1 MLHLSFSLF
10 FIYFYN
16 TFLLLQ
22 ECLIRHRFLRSN
34 SINHPQHQHRKI
46 MAISSL
52 MEVNNL
58 MVGNPSKAAIILRN
72 NLMATHTNL
81 SK

>member
-1 MLHLSFSLF
+1 
-10 FIYFYN
+10 
-16 TFLLLQ
+16 
-22 ECLIRHRFLRSN
+22 
-34 SINHPQHQHRKI
+34 
-46 MAISSL
+46 